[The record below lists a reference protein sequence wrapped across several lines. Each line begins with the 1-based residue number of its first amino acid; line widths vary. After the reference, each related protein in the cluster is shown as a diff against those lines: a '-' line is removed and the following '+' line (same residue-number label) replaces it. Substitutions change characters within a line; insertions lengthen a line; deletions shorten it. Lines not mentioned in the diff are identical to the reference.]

1 MELFLPQLSKI
12 VVASVVIKKGN
23 HSDYITEQYLESTLA
38 SKNNLISYYMW

>member
-12 VVASVVIKKGN
+12 VVASVVKGN